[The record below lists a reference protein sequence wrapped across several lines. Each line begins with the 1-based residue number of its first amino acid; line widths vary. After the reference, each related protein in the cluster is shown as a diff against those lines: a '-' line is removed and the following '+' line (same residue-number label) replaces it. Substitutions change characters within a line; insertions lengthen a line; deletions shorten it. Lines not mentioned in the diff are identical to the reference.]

1 MMMGLGLLVL
11 VIVVVALAHAFG
23 WLPQNNEQNLPQ
35 EKRKRS
41 SLTALDT
48 LEQRYAHGDISR
60 EEYLEMRDDLS
71 R

>member
-1 MMMGLGLLVL
+1 M
-11 VIVVVALAHAFG
+11 
-23 WLPQNNEQNLPQ
+23 PQNNEQNLPQ

-41 SLTALDT
+41 SLTAFDT